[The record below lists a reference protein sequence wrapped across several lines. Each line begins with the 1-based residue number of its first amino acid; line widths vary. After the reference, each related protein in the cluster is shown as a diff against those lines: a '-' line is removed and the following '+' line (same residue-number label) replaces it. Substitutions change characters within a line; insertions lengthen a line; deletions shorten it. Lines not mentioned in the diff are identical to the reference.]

1 MLRNLTIHH
10 RLLLNSALTL
20 LGLLGLAAVT
30 LYMSYQAVLD
40 DKRETV
46 KKRSMPPKAPSC
58 ACNNRSKQAHSRVPL
73 PSSKPGSWSARC
85 DLAMTIT
92 CGSMI

>member
-30 LYMSYQAVLD
+30 LYMSYQAV
-40 DKRETV
+40 T
-46 KKRSMPPKAPSC
+46 
-58 ACNNRSKQAHSRVPL
+58 
-73 PSSKPGSWSARC
+73 G
-85 DLAMTIT
+85 
-92 CGSMI
+92 